1 MRTLAVLAIFFSF
14 IWSGSSAAPAPVP
27 AASANTSGAS
37 ETAAEKARR
46 EEERVPLLIG
56 VHVTTNQDR
65 LQVSIPEI
73 TRRLVKRL
81 SRKKEVRAVAI
92 ADGSVDDM
100 QTEARN
106 QGCDYF
112 LGLSLRE
119 EQAAVI
125 RMGNSHPLGQPGD
138 DRERDSGWQLAV
150 RYRLEAITRR
160 ASSYQNDFK
169 VSEERS
175 PDLQARFSAGE
186 IAADQILKQ
195 IARKD

>member
-1 MRTLAVLAIFFSF
+1 MRIFGFLAIFFWLVMS
-14 IWSGSSAAPAPVP
+14 APAGP
-27 AASANTSGAS
+27 TF

-46 EEERVPLLIG
+46 DEERVPLLIG
-56 VHVTTNQDR
+56 VHVTTNQER
-65 LQVSIPEI
+65 LQVSIAEI

-81 SRKKEVRAVAI
+81 SRKKEARAVAI

-100 QTEARN
+100 QLEARHK
-106 QGCDYF
+106 GCDYF
-112 LGLSLRE
+112 LALSLRE

-125 RMGNSHPLGQPGD
+125 RMGNSHPPGQPGD
-138 DRERDSGWQLAV
+138 GQERNSGWQLAV

-175 PDLQARFSAGE
+175 PDLQARLSAGE

-195 IARKD
+195 IAISKKN